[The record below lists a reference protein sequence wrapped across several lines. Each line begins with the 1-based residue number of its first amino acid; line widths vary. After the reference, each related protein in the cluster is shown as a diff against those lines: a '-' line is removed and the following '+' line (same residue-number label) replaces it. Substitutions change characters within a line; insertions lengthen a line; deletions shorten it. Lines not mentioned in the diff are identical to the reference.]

1 MERERSEY
9 RVLFP
14 FSANPA
20 WNVLH
25 LCLRAFTQG
34 VVVIYYE
41 SIELNFEAVV
51 SPYEVFGNFSI
62 SKLKRLSNALG
73 LPHIGDF
80 FRGFCDTGFRI
91 KVPEEEFMIYEIKV
105 NRVTAADM
113 LLEANGCSTLYGM
126 ASKNNDRASNYYASL
141 NTDADMTLSYIVS
154 KLPPGYD
161 IPAFLDR
168 LEAQSEKIGPEVPI
182 ERTEGYCYSGIPKA
196 LIIVLWIMMRFTG
209 RLKNNASPRFYNML
223 DGDIC
228 NPRVATLEI
237 YAENVGSAFGS
248 FVQAIEKKLLVL
260 SFSRTP
266 SHAVDNSKRAMLHRL
281 LSASGS
287 ESVEEMLHSFPSGMR
302 KSTRSF
308 MISRTRAMQVNTLL
322 HILSFMHLNLSDII
336 I

>member
-1 MERERSEY
+1 M
-9 RVLFP
+9 
-14 FSANPA
+14 
-20 WNVLH
+20 
-25 LCLRAFTQG
+25 
-34 VVVIYYE
+34 IYYE

-126 ASKNNDRASNYYASL
+126 VSKNNDRASNYYASL

-161 IPAFLDR
+161 IPSFLDR

-182 ERTEGYCYSGIPKA
+182 ERTEGYCYSGMPKA

-209 RLKNNASPRFYNML
+209 RLKSNASPRFYNML

-260 SFSRTP
+260 SFSRAP
-266 SHAVDNSKRAMLHRL
+266 SHAMDNSKRAMLHRL

-287 ESVEEMLHSFPSGMR
+287 DSVEEMLHSFPSGMR